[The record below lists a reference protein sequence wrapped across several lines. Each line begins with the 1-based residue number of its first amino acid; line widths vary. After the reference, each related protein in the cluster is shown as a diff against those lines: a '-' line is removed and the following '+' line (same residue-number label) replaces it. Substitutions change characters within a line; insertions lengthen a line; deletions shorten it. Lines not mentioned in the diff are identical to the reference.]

1 MSTGPGRRY
10 GDTAANLT
18 ASALVLRAGL
28 AMSELDLQTMWVDYA
43 AFGGTMTLVEL
54 TQVLRGE
61 RVVTE
66 HEHDLLAQ
74 ALNDDF
80 TGRGHDHPVSYAEDL
95 EDPGPHPEHGT
106 EHRWTP
112 PS

>member
-1 MSTGPGRRY
+1 
-10 GDTAANLT
+10 
-18 ASALVLRAGL
+18 
-28 AMSELDLQTMWVDYA
+28 MSELDRQTLWVDYA

-54 TQVLRGE
+54 TQALRGE
-61 RVVTE
+61 RVVSD

-80 TGRGHDHPVSYAEDL
+80 TGRGHDHPVPYAEDL

-106 EHRWTP
+106 EHR
-112 PS
+112 